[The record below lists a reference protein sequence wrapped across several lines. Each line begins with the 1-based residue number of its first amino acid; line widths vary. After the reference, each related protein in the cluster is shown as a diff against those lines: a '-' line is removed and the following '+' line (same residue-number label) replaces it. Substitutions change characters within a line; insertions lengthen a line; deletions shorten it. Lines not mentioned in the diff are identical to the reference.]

1 MSYLQIQPVTAED
14 VNGVVTPG
22 VESSVTAPSVCVCS
36 LNLSRDTAAT
46 CFLFACFHLSP
57 PVISH
62 VQPHSTRAVAQHCTA
77 RRASHQLRSRTSLSR
92 PTPEEK
98 ECHKADET
106 QPVIVPVR
114 ASMLTILC

>member
-14 VNGVVTPG
+14 INGVMTPG
-22 VESSVTAPSVCVCS
+22 VESSVTAPCV
-36 LNLSRDTAAT
+36 RV

-62 VQPHSTRAVAQHCTA
+62 VQPHSTQAVPQHCIDQ
-77 RRASHQLRSRTSLSR
+77 RASHQLRSRTSLSR

-106 QPVIVPVR
+106 QPVMVPVR